1 MAQPSGRRVPLVL
14 VSTPHDGERQAILQ
28 ALSAQGIEVKTARD
42 GGRALEL
49 AVLEQPDLVIFD
61 AESGVLDAPRFCEI
75 LRGNPRTE
83 KTPVV
88 VTGYDARPTQ
98 APAGT
103 PAAPAGGL
111 GMAASFVPRPFTV
124 EALTTR
130 VREMLRSRS
139 AVASVADT
147 AATSVVQGNLAE
159 IALVD
164 LLQIFVMNRK
174 EGRLLLAGEPGSAE
188 ASKEGEI
195 HLKNGQIVHARLFGV
210 EGTKALYRLLVWRRG
225 RFSWQPGPTSPVRTI
240 KSAPDAVVMEGM
252 RQADEIARITER
264 RPPDRARVQVTMDRK
279 GLPEDLHKTTRE
291 VLALT
296 EFYSTVGEVLDRST
310 STDFEVLRALI
321 LLEEKQVLRFDLSA
335 AETAPPTPPLIDGES
350 LIRLRSRLLASGGM
364 VATWKVVVFAKDRA
378 AFKRFLGPFARL
390 PGFDAAAEFFA
401 SSASAR
407 PPIGAAARVPLAEGH
422 HLEIVAC
429 PTHELYRPLLG
440 LFGERALA
448 GIVVQEGDEE
458 GLASLAAQ
466 VGEALGSE
474 AIPLDLGT
482 FAPVIGPPSDGSG
495 ARALIGHIV
504 QTALKSGRTIDA
516 TREGGKT

>member
-1 MAQPSGRRVPLVL
+1 MAQRRVPIVL
-14 VSTPHDGERQAILQ
+14 VTTPNDGERQAIMQ
-28 ALSAQGIEVKTARD
+28 ALSAQGIEVKIARD
-42 GGRALEL
+42 GGRALEV
-49 AVLEQPDLVIFD
+49 AVLEQPDLVVFD
-61 AESGVLDAPRFCEI
+61 AESSVLDAPRFCEI

-83 KTPVV
+83 KTPVI
-88 VTGYDARPTQ
+88 VTGYDARPPN

-111 GMAASFVPRPFTV
+111 GLAASFIARPFTV
-124 EALTTR
+124 EALANR
-130 VREMLRSRS
+130 VRELLRRRS
-139 AVASVADT
+139 AAAQVADT

-174 EGRLLLAGEPGSAE
+174 EGRLLLAGESGGPDA
-188 ASKEGEI
+188 AREGEI
-195 HLKNGQIVHARLFGV
+195 HLKSGQIVHARLGSV
-210 EGTKALYRLLVWRRG
+210 EGTKALYRLLHWRRG
-225 RFSWQPGPTSPVRTI
+225 RFSWQPGQTSPVRTI
-240 KSAPDAVVMEGM
+240 KSPPDAVVMEGM
-252 RQADEIARITER
+252 RQADEVARIADR
-264 RPPDRARVQVTMDRK
+264 RPPDRARVLVTMDRK

-296 EFYSTVGEVLDRST
+296 EFYSTVGEILDRST

-321 LLEEKQVLRFDLSA
+321 LLEEKQVLKFDLSA
-335 AETAPPTPPLIDGES
+335 AQNAPPMPPLIDGES

-364 VATWKVVVFAKDRA
+364 VATWKVIVFTKDRA
-378 AFKRFLGPFARL
+378 TFKRFLGPFARL
-390 PGFDAAAEFFA
+390 PGFDAVTDFFA
-401 SSASAR
+401 TTAANR

-458 GLASLAAQ
+458 GIVSLAAQ

-482 FAPVIGPPSDGSG
+482 FAPVIGPPSDGTE
-495 ARALIGHIV
+495 ARALITHMV
-504 QTALKSGRTIDA
+504 QTALKSPRALETNP
-516 TREGGKT
+516 RK